1 MYEIPGNLVGFPD
14 FFALTSTQ
22 CGGNIK
28 TQYDYTMCRARYSF
42 SFLSERRFHVMSSKT
57 YMVEGMKIQIDVDKN
72 ENFEKRMI
80 SYYIRAIRNEAGM
93 SRTEF
98 SKWLG
103 MPQRTLEAWERG
115 EREMPEYVL
124 RLIAYKVRMEKA
136 AGRI

>member
-1 MYEIPGNLVGFPD
+1 
-14 FFALTSTQ
+14 
-22 CGGNIK
+22 
-28 TQYDYTMCRARYSF
+28 
-42 SFLSERRFHVMSSKT
+42 MSSKT
-57 YMVEGMKIQIDVDKN
+57 CMIEGMKIQIDVDKN
-72 ENFEKRMI
+72 ENVEKRMI

-98 SKWLG
+98 SKWIG